1 MGQTVLGIWIN
12 NAGYGYVTSGRYELL
27 PIPCQN
33 VTMMFYYVEQE
44 PVEDSYWAFNM
55 SYTLDALA
63 QYDPVELLPHSQH
76 IGRLIAVN
84 PSLAKPATVRR
95 WYLGETYDIPCLVSQ
110 SIVDMWVADTLNVND
125 WVIVSFINEIPDTEE
140 VNVAIVVDKV
150 YDSWSL

>member
-76 IGRLIAVN
+76 IGKLIAVN
-84 PSLAKPATVRR
+84 PSLCVGCLLCQLACSFNENGSFNPSQAHIKIDWSPMNTFIEFDSSCTECGTCTNYCFYDCLTRKE
-95 WYLGETYDIPCLVSQ
+95 GES
-110 SIVDMWVADTLNVND
+110 
-125 WVIVSFINEIPDTEE
+125 
-140 VNVAIVVDKV
+140 
-150 YDSWSL
+150 